1 MNENKFEQIFETLR
15 TDITTMKPDIA
26 WIKGKL
32 EGRAET
38 RHVILTTI
46 SIVAAIAAVIVAILN
61 KKGKI
66 KWMLEQ
72 LKTEYEHYTSL

>member
-1 MNENKFEQIFETLR
+1 MNENKFEQILETLR

-38 RHVILTTI
+38 RHVIFTTI
-46 SIVAAIAAVIVAILN
+46 SVVVAIL
-61 KKGKI
+61 K
-66 KWMLEQ
+66 
-72 LKTEYEHYTSL
+72 

>member
-1 MNENKFEQIFETLR
+1 MNENKFEQILETLR

-46 SIVAAIAAVIVAILN
+46 SVVAAI
-61 KKGKI
+61 
-66 KWMLEQ
+66 
-72 LKTEYEHYTSL
+72 

>member
-1 MNENKFEQIFETLR
+1 MNENKFEQMLETLR
-15 TDITTMKPDIA
+15 TDITTMKSDIA

-46 SIVAAIAAVIVAILN
+46 SVVAAIAAVIVAIL
-61 KKGKI
+61 K
-66 KWMLEQ
+66 
-72 LKTEYEHYTSL
+72 